1 MKADHFPRVS
11 PWVVT
16 ACLQLGDVP
25 QQPGH
30 LQLHQGRQRTPSQFP
45 QVLAWDG
52 NGCRLSWKYWKK
64 ELFHYAAA
72 AAADADD
79 DDADADDDDDDA
91 DDDDDKEDAILS
103 KAKPCFSLKIGF
115 LSKYLGILRGPCH
128 KTLRIPNLFVHAT
141 FQAAK
146 FCHKVCTNAWV
157 VPVWRSESPLAEST
171 AVGPWEYGNHIVLQ
185 LGSSAYRY

>member
-1 MKADHFPRVS
+1 MKADHVPDVPRVS

-64 ELFHYAAA
+64 ELFHYAPAA
-72 AAADADD
+72 AA
-79 DDADADDDDDDA
+79 
-91 DDDDDKEDAILS
+91 DDDDKEDAILS
-103 KAKPCFSLKIGF
+103 KAKPRFSLTIGF

-157 VPVWRSESPLAEST
+157 VPVWRSESLLAEST